1 MATRYS
7 AEQIVELEFLEAVR
21 RRPGMYIGN
30 NNLHGLHHILL
41 EVLDNAVDEAMAG
54 YATRI
59 QVTISKDGTVK
70 VEDDGRGVPVEYKP
84 DSGMSA
90 LTQVL
95 LKPHAGGKFG
105 GDESAYSS
113 SGGLHGI
120 GLKTT
125 NAFSEFLEVE
135 VCRYGL
141 QFRQRFEN
149 GGIPVTAVEIFDT
162 SKEKVGEI
170 NEHTSL
176 VVDKKEIATALEV
189 DGKKVKVAADA
200 KQHTGST
207 FRFRPHRAWFSKD
220 MEWPTPSSYVPWDSE
235 RLDTRFRQIAHLY
248 PGVRIE
254 FLDKRQPE
262 PEMREYYSKNG
273 LVDYIAY
280 LNEGLST
287 LHKPILFKE
296 KMEID
301 ADNGKQKGTVEV
313 EIAIQY
319 AGEETQIYSF
329 VNAIPTPLGG
339 THVAAFKA
347 GLTKAVKQFAT
358 SRKLIKAEEDVRGD
372 DALLGLTAVVKVTM
386 TTTPQ
391 FLSQTKESLT
401 SPEVHGPVMSTTYGN
416 MIDYLEKNIPVGKLI
431 VNQALAAARG
441 REAAAQARK
450 LVIRK
455 SAMDAGEFVLGKLA
469 DVQRRGGNPVVPLEY
484 TALFL
489 VEGDSA
495 GGSCK
500 QGRDSRYHA
509 ILPLRGK
516 IPNVEKMNINEILK
530 NREIAAI
537 VAAVG
542 TGVGADCDVTQMR
555 YGRISVLVDADVDG
569 SHIATLLSTLFWRVM
584 RPIIEEGRFFI
595 ARPPLYM
602 VRNNK
607 SKETSY
613 AYTED
618 ERRELEK
625 EWGGT
630 DKVSVQRYKGLGEM
644 NPEQLRETVF
654 VIPESMSGHQKKK
667 PGAKAGA
674 KANGAAKG
682 RANGKADSA
691 LVGAGAEAAS
701 PAERPLELADFASR
715 DLRMVIEDVHRTRS
729 LIEQLMGADVGPRKE
744 WLMKVDWTEEE

>member
-1 MATRYS
+1 MATKYS
-7 AEQIVELEFLEAVR
+7 ADQIIELEFLEAVR

-59 QVTISKDGTVK
+59 KVTIEKNGTVI
-70 VEDDGRGVPVEYKP
+70 VDDDGRGIPVEYKP
-84 DSGMSA
+84 ESGMSA

-105 GDESAYSS
+105 GDSSAYSS

-120 GLKTT
+120 GIKTT
-125 NAFSEFLEVE
+125 NAFSEFLQVE
-135 VCRYGL
+135 VRRYGL
-141 QFRQRFEN
+141 VFRQRFEN
-149 GGIPVTAVEIFDT
+149 GGVPVTPVEIYD
-162 SKEKVGEI
+162 SSGEIVGEI
-170 NEHTSL
+170 NEFTNL
-176 VVDKKEIATALEV
+176 ILDKRENALALDV
-189 DGKKVKVAADA
+189 KGKKVKVQAEP
-200 KQHTGST
+200 KQRTGST
-207 FRFRPHRAWFSKD
+207 FRFRPNRAWFSKD
-220 MEWPTPSSYVPWDSE
+220 MDWPEPKKNVPWDAE

-248 PGVRIE
+248 PGVHIE
-254 FLDKRQPE
+254 FTDRRSTPVIN
-262 PEMREYYSKNG
+262 REYFSKNG
-273 LVDYIAY
+273 LIDYIAY
-280 LNEGLST
+280 LNEGMNP

-296 KMEID
+296 KTVID
-301 ADNGKQKGTVEV
+301 TEAGKGKGTVEV

-319 AGEETQIYSF
+319 AGEETEIYSF

-358 SRKLIKAEEDVRGD
+358 SKKLIKGEDDFRGD
-372 DALLGLTAVVKVTM
+372 DALLGLTAVIKITM
-386 TTTPQ
+386 TSTPQ

-401 SPEVHGPVMSTTYGN
+401 SPEVHGPVLSTTYSN
-416 MIDYLEKNIPVGKLI
+416 VIEYLEKNIPIGKLI

-469 DVQRRGGNPVVPLEY
+469 DVQRRGGNPSVPLEH
-484 TALFL
+484 TALYL

-542 TGVGADCDVTQMR
+542 TGVGADCDVSQMR

-569 SHIATLLSTLFWRVM
+569 SHIATLLSTLFWRTM
-584 RPIIEEGRFFI
+584 RPIIEAGRFFI

-602 VRNNK
+602 LRNQK
-607 SKETSY
+607 TKETQY
-613 AYTED
+613 AYSD
-618 ERRELEK
+618 EERKEIEK
-625 EWGGT
+625 KWGSAN
-630 DKVSVQRYKGLGEM
+630 VSVQRYKGLGEM

-654 VIPESMSGHQKKK
+654 VIPDQASGRSQKRSRSDGKS
-667 PGAKAGA
+667 
-674 KANGAAKG
+674 
-682 RANGKADSA
+682 NGKT
-691 LVGAGAEAAS
+691 AAS
-701 PAERPLELADFASR
+701 SAVDAGPAERQLTVEDFARR
-715 DLRMVIEDVHRTRS
+715 DVRMVIDDVHRTRS

>member
-1 MATRYS
+1 MAVKYS

-54 YATRI
+54 FASRI
-59 QVTISKDGTVK
+59 LVVIEKDGTVM
-70 VEDDGRGVPVEYKP
+70 VDDDGRGIPIEYKP
-84 DSGMSA
+84 ESGMSA

-95 LKPHAGGKFG
+95 LRPHAGGKFG

-120 GLKTT
+120 GIKTT
-125 NAFSEFLEVE
+125 NAFSKFLTVE
-135 VCRYGL
+135 VRRYGL
-141 QFRQRFEN
+141 CFRQRFEN
-149 GGIPVTAVEIFDT
+149 GGIPASPVEIFDST
-162 SKEKVGEI
+162 GAKVGEI
-170 NEHTSL
+170 NANT
-176 VVDKKEIATALEV
+176 VVDLDRREVATGLSV
-189 DGKKVKVAADA
+189 KGKKVKVDVGS
-200 KQHTGST
+200 KQDSGTI
-207 FRFRPHRAWFSKD
+207 FRFHPNRDWFAKD
-220 MEWPTPSSYVPWDSE
+220 MEWPNPETSVPWDSQ

-254 FLDKRQPE
+254 FTDQRPE
-262 PEMREYYSKNG
+262 EPIVKEYFSKNG
-273 LVDYIAY
+273 LVDYLAY
-280 LNEGLST
+280 LNEGITT
-287 LHKPILFKE
+287 LHKPILFKDRFVVDTE
-296 KMEID
+296 RGKDKGEIE
-301 ADNGKQKGTVEV
+301 VEV
-313 EIAIQY
+313 GIQY

-358 SRKLIKAEEDVRGD
+358 TKKLIKGEDDVRGD
-372 DALLGLTAVVKVTM
+372 DALLGLTAVIKVTM
-386 TTTPQ
+386 TSTPQ

-401 SPEVHGPVMSTTYGN
+401 SPEVHGPVLSATYN
-416 MIDYLEKNIPVGKLI
+416 FVIDYLEKNIPVGKLI
-431 VNQALAAARG
+431 VNQAVAAARG
-441 REAAAQARK
+441 REAASQARK

-455 SAMDAGEFVLGKLA
+455 SAMDAGEYVLGKLA

-484 TALFL
+484 TALYL

-542 TGVGADCDVTQMR
+542 TGVGADCDVSQMR

-569 SHIATLLSTLFWRVM
+569 SHIATLLSTLFWRTM

-602 VRNNK
+602 LRNSK
-607 SKETSY
+607 SKETVY
-613 AYTED
+613 AYSD
-618 ERRELEK
+618 AERKAIEK
-625 EWGGT
+625 LWSTGNF
-630 DKVSVQRYKGLGEM
+630 SVQRYKGLGEM

-654 VIPESMSGHQKKK
+654 VIPDS
-667 PGAKAGA
+667 
-674 KANGAAKG
+674 AASRSKRRGGKENG
-682 RANGKADSA
+682 RANGKTDGTTDLNIVS
-691 LVGAGAEAAS
+691 
-701 PAERPLELADFASR
+701 ERMLTVADFAHR
-715 DLRMVIEDVHRTRS
+715 DMRMIIEDVHRTRS
-729 LIEQLMGADVGPRKE
+729 LIEQLMGADVGPRKD
-744 WLMKVDWTEEE
+744 WLMKVDWTAEE

>member
-7 AEQIVELEFLEAVR
+7 ADQIVELEFLEAVR

-41 EVLDNAVDEAMAG
+41 EVVDNAVDEAMAG
-54 YATRI
+54 YASRI
-59 QVTISKDGTVK
+59 LVTIEKDGTVSI
-70 VEDDGRGVPVEYKP
+70 EDDGRGVPVEYKP

-105 GDESAYSS
+105 GDDSAYSS

-125 NAFSEFLEVE
+125 NAFSSFLEVE
-135 VCRYGL
+135 VRRYGL
-141 QFRQRFEN
+141 VFRQRFEN
-149 GGIPVTAVEIFDT
+149 GGLPASAVEIWDANN
-162 SKEKVGEI
+162 SKCGEI
-170 NEHTSL
+170 NAETTL
-176 VVDKKEIATALEV
+176 VLDRREKLAKALSVNGQEIKIESNPNL
-189 DGKKVKVAADA
+189 KN
-200 KQHTGST
+200 GSV
-207 FRFRPHRAWFSKD
+207 FRFRPNRAWFSKD
-220 MEWPTPSSYVPWDSE
+220 MEWHNPDTEVPWDSA
-235 RLDTRFRQIAHLY
+235 RLDTRFRQVAHLY
-248 PGVRIE
+248 PGVRLE
-254 FLDKRQPE
+254 FTDYRPE
-262 PEMREYYSKNG
+262 EPKTETYFSKNG

-280 LNEGLST
+280 LNEGLET
-287 LHKPILFKE
+287 LHKPIVFKGSIE
-296 KMEID
+296 AET
-301 ADNGKQKGTVEV
+301 DNKKGTIEV

-329 VNAIPTPLGG
+329 VNAIPTPMGG
-339 THVAAFKA
+339 THVTAFKA
-347 GLTKAVKQFAT
+347 GLTRAVKQFAT
-358 SRKLIKAEEDVRGD
+358 SKKLIKGEEDVRGD
-372 DALLGLTAVVKVTM
+372 DALLGLTAIVKVTM
-386 TTTPQ
+386 TGTPQ

-401 SPEVHGPVMSTTYGN
+401 SPEVQGPVLSITYSN
-416 MIDYLEKNIPVGKLI
+416 MNDYLERNIPVGKVI

-469 DVQRRGGNPVVPLEY
+469 DVQRRGGNPVVPLDY
-484 TALFL
+484 TALYL

-542 TGVGADCDVTQMR
+542 TGVGSDCDVSLMR

-584 RPIIEEGRFFI
+584 RPIIEAGRFFI

-602 VRNNK
+602 VRN
-607 SKETSY
+607 SRTKETRY
-613 AYTED
+613 AYSED
-618 ERRELEK
+618 ERKDVEK
-625 EWGGT
+625 EWSG
-630 DKVSVQRYKGLGEM
+630 VNIAVQRYKGLGEM
-644 NPEQLRETVF
+644 NPDQLRETVF
-654 VIPESMSGHQKKK
+654 VIPDQGGGKSKKK
-667 PGAKAGA
+667 SA
-674 KANGAAKG
+674 
-682 RANGKADSA
+682 RSNGKNA
-691 LVGAGAEAAS
+691 AEIDAS
-701 PAERPLELADFASR
+701 PAERPLTVADFASR
-715 DLRMVIEDVHRTRS
+715 DVRMLIEDVHRTRA
-729 LIEQLMGADVGPRKE
+729 LIEQLMGAEVGPRKE
-744 WLMKVDWTEEE
+744 WLMKVDWSEEE

>member
-41 EVLDNAVDEAMAG
+41 EVVDNSVDEAMAG

-59 QVTISKDGTVK
+59 LVSIEKDGTVT
-70 VEDDGRGVPVEYKP
+70 VDDDGRGVPVEYKA

-105 GDESAYSS
+105 GDDSAYSS

-125 NAFSEFLEVE
+125 NAFSSFLEVE
-135 VCRYGL
+135 VRRYGL
-141 QFRQRFEN
+141 VFRQRFEN
-149 GGIPVTAVEIFDT
+149 GGIPVTNVEIFDAT
-162 SKEKVGEI
+162 GTKCGEI
-170 NEHTSL
+170 NAETQIVL
-176 VVDKKEIATALEV
+176 DRRDVATGLTVE
-189 DGKKVKVAADA
+189 GKKIKVETDL
-200 KQHTGST
+200 KQKSGSI
-207 FRFRPHRAWFSKD
+207 FRFRPNRAWFSKD
-220 MEWPTPSSYVPWDSE
+220 MEWHNPEKEVPWDE
-235 RLDTRFRQIAHLY
+235 TRLDTRFRQVAHLY
-248 PGVRIE
+248 PGVRLE
-254 FLDKRQPE
+254 FVDYRQEE
-262 PEMREYYSKNG
+262 PKTEVYYSKNG
-273 LVDYIAY
+273 LIDYIAY
-280 LNEGLST
+280 LNEGIDP

-296 KMEID
+296 KVEAEME
-301 ADNGKQKGTVEV
+301 NKKGTIEVEV
-313 EIAIQY
+313 AIQY
-319 AGEETQIYSF
+319 AGEDTQIYSF

-339 THVAAFKA
+339 THVTAFKA
-347 GLTKAVKQFAT
+347 GLTRAVKQFAT
-358 SRKLIKAEEDVRGD
+358 SKKLIKGEEDVRGD
-372 DALLGLTAVVKVTM
+372 DALLGLTAIVKITM
-386 TTTPQ
+386 TGTPQ

-401 SPEVHGPVMSTTYGN
+401 SPEVQGPVLSITYN
-416 MIDYLEKNIPVGKLI
+416 SVIDYLEKNIPVGKVI

-450 LVIRK
+450 LVIKK

-484 TALFL
+484 TAIYL

-537 VAAVG
+537 VAAMG
-542 TGVGADCDVTQMR
+542 TGVGADCDVSQMR

-584 RPIIEEGRFFI
+584 RPIIEAGRFFI

-602 VRNNK
+602 VRNSK
-607 SKETSY
+607 TKETRY
-613 AYTED
+613 AYSD
-618 ERRELEK
+618 EERKEIEK
-625 EWGGT
+625 EWHENNVT
-630 DKVSVQRYKGLGEM
+630 VQRYKGLGEM
-644 NPEQLRETVF
+644 NPDQLRETVF
-654 VIPESMSGHQKKK
+654 VIPGACSAPKSKKRSGKSNSK
-667 PGAKAGA
+667 P
-674 KANGAAKG
+674 
-682 RANGKADSA
+682 S
-691 LVGAGAEAAS
+691 GAELEAS
-701 PAERPLELADFASR
+701 PAERVLTVDDFAAR
-715 DLRMVIEDVHRTRS
+715 DMRMVIEDVHRTRS
-729 LIEQLMGADVGPRKE
+729 LIEQLMGAEVGPRKE

>member
-1 MATRYS
+1 MRESERLDMEITNRMAATRYS
-7 AEQIVELEFLEAVR
+7 ADQIVELEFLEAVR

-41 EVLDNAVDEAMAG
+41 EVLDNSVDEAMAG

-59 QVTISKDGTVK
+59 KVVIEKDGSVF
-70 VEDDGRGVPVEYKP
+70 VDDDGRGIPVEYKP

-105 GDESAYSS
+105 GEGSAYSS

-120 GLKTT
+120 GIKTT
-125 NAFSEFLEVE
+125 NAFSRYLEVE
-135 VCRYGL
+135 VRRYGL
-141 QFRQRFEN
+141 VFRQRFEN
-149 GGIPVTAVEIFDT
+149 GGIPVTPVEIFDLT
-162 SKEKVGEI
+162 KERVG
-170 NEHTSL
+170 
-176 VVDKKEIATALEV
+176 VVDETTQIILDKRETATALEIH
-189 DGKKVKVAADA
+189 GKKIKVQAEP
-200 KQHTGST
+200 KQATGST
-207 FRFRPHRAWFSKD
+207 FHFHPNRSWFSRD
-220 MEWPTPSSYVPWDSE
+220 MEWPNPETSVPWDAE

-248 PGVRIE
+248 PGARIE
-254 FLDKRQPE
+254 FTDQRQHPPVE
-262 PEMREYYSKNG
+262 RSYFSKNG
-273 LVDYIAY
+273 LVDYLAY
-280 LNEGLST
+280 LNEGISP
-287 LHKPILFKE
+287 LHKPIVFKDTL
-296 KMEID
+296 KID
-301 ADNGKQKGTVEV
+301 TDAGKGKADIEV

-358 SRKLIKAEEDVRGD
+358 SKKLIKGEEDVRGD
-372 DALLGLTAVVKVTM
+372 DALLGLTAVVKITM
-386 TTTPQ
+386 TSTPQ

-401 SPEVHGPVMSTTYGN
+401 SPEVHGPVLSTTYGY
-416 MIDYLEKNIPVGKLI
+416 MIDYLEKNIPIGKLI

-469 DVQRRGGNPVVPLEY
+469 DVQRRGGSPSVPLEY
-484 TALFL
+484 TALYL

-542 TGVGADCDVTQMR
+542 TGVGADCDVNQMR

-584 RPIIEEGRFFI
+584 RPVIDAGRFFI

-602 VRNNK
+602 VRNNRT
-607 SKETSY
+607 KETQY
-613 AYTED
+613 AYTD
-618 ERRELEK
+618 EERKDIEK
-625 EWGGT
+625 AFGVNNVT
-630 DKVSVQRYKGLGEM
+630 VQRYKGLGEM

-654 VIPESMSGHQKKK
+654 VIPDEASGRAKKK
-667 PGAKAGA
+667 ASKTDAKT
-674 KANGAAKG
+674 
-682 RANGKADSA
+682 NGKGDAA
-691 LVGAGAEAAS
+691 VEAG
-701 PAERPLELADFASR
+701 PAERMLTVADFARR
-715 DLRMVIEDVHRTRS
+715 DVRMTIEDVHRTRA

-744 WLMKVDWTEEE
+744 WLMKVDWTAEE

>member
-30 NNLHGLHHILL
+30 NNSHGLHHILL
-41 EVLDNAVDEAMAG
+41 EVLDNSVDEAMAG
-54 YATRI
+54 FASTI
-59 QVTISKDGTVK
+59 QVVIEKDGAVM
-70 VEDDGRGVPVEYKP
+70 VEDDGRGIPVEYKA

-105 GDESAYSS
+105 GDDSAYSS

-120 GLKTT
+120 GIKTT
-125 NAFSEFLEVE
+125 NAFSEYLDVE

-141 QFRQRFEN
+141 NFRQRFEN
-149 GGIPVTAVEIFDT
+149 GGIPVTPVNIFDST
-162 SKEKVGEI
+162 GKKVGEI
-170 NEHTSL
+170 NQTTTL
-176 VVDKKEIATALEV
+176 VLDKKEFATALEV
-189 DGKKVKVAADA
+189 KGKKVKIEPDT
-200 KQHTGST
+200 KQSSGTT
-207 FRFRPHRAWFSKD
+207 FKFRPNRAWFSKEMD
-220 MEWPTPSSYVPWDSE
+220 WPTPESSVPWDAE

-254 FLDKRQPE
+254 FTDKRVLE
-262 PEMREYYSKNG
+262 PEMRVYFSKNG
-273 LVDYIAY
+273 LIDYIAY
-280 LNEGLST
+280 LNEGMDV
-287 LHKPILFKE
+287 LHKPILFRDKTQ
-296 KMEID
+296 ID
-301 ADNGKQKGTVEV
+301 TDGGKNKATIEVEV
-313 EIAIQY
+313 AIQY

-358 SRKLIKAEEDVRGD
+358 SKKLIKGEDDVRGD
-372 DALLGLTAVVKVTM
+372 DALLGLTAIVKVTM
-386 TTTPQ
+386 TSTPQ

-401 SPEVHGPVMSTTYGN
+401 SPEVHGPVMSSTYGY
-416 MIDYLEKNIPVGKLI
+416 ISDFLEKNIPVGKLI

-441 REAAAQARK
+441 REAASQARK

-469 DVQRRGGNPVVPLEY
+469 DIQRRGGNPVVPLDH

-500 QGRDSRYHA
+500 QGRDSRFHA

-542 TGVGADCDVTQMR
+542 TGVGADCDVSQIR

-569 SHIATLLSTLFWRVM
+569 SHIATLLATLFWRVM

-602 VRNNK
+602 LRNNK
-607 SKETSY
+607 SKETRY
-613 AYTED
+613 AYTEE
-618 ERRELEK
+618 ERKEIEK
-625 EWGGT
+625 EFGGA
-630 DKVSVQRYKGLGEM
+630 SNISIQRYKGLGEM

-654 VIPESMSGHQKKK
+654 VIPDAMT
-667 PGAKAGA
+667 GAKVKRGRSSVKAGKTA
-674 KANGAAKG
+674 ASKANGKSNGHEAA
-682 RANGKADSA
+682 A
-691 LVGAGAEAAS
+691 VETAS
-701 PAERPLELADFASR
+701 PAERPLSIVDFAQR
-715 DLRMVIEDVHRTRS
+715 DVRMMIEDVHRTRT
-729 LIEQLMGADVGPRKE
+729 LIEQLMGADVGPRKA

>member
-30 NNLHGLHHILL
+30 NNTHGLHHILL
-41 EVLDNAVDEAMAG
+41 EVLDNSVDEAMAG
-54 YATRI
+54 FASTI
-59 QVTISKDGTVK
+59 QVVIEKDGAVM
-70 VEDDGRGVPVEYKP
+70 VEDDGRGIPVEYKA

-105 GDESAYSS
+105 GDDSAYSS

-120 GLKTT
+120 GIKTT
-125 NAFSEFLEVE
+125 NAFSEYLDVE

-141 QFRQRFEN
+141 NFRQRFEN
-149 GGIPVTAVEIFDT
+149 GGIPVTPVNIFDST
-162 SKEKVGEI
+162 GKKVGEI
-170 NEHTSL
+170 DEKTSL
-176 VVDKKEIATALEV
+176 VLDKKDWATGLEV
-189 DGKKVKVAADA
+189 KGKKVKVEPDT
-200 KQHTGST
+200 KQSSGTT
-207 FRFRPHRAWFSKD
+207 FKFRPNRAWFSKEMD
-220 MEWPTPSSYVPWDSE
+220 WSNPETNVPWDAE

-254 FLDKRQPE
+254 FTDNRVLE
-262 PEMREYYSKNG
+262 PEMRVYFSKNG
-273 LVDYIAY
+273 LIDYIAY
-280 LNEGLST
+280 LNEGLDV
-287 LHKPILFKE
+287 LHKPILFRDKAQ
-296 KMEID
+296 ID
-301 ADNGKQKGTVEV
+301 AEGGKTKATIEVEV
-313 EIAIQY
+313 AIQY

-358 SRKLIKAEEDVRGD
+358 SKKLIKGEDDVRGD

-386 TTTPQ
+386 TSTPQ

-401 SPEVHGPVMSTTYGN
+401 SPEVHGPVMSSTYSF
-416 MIDYLEKNIPVGKLI
+416 MTDFLEKNIPTGKLI

-441 REAAAQARK
+441 REAASQARK

-455 SAMDAGEFVLGKLA
+455 SAMEAGEYVLGKLA
-469 DVQRRGGNPVVPLEY
+469 DIQRRGGNPSVPLDH

-537 VAAVG
+537 VAAMG
-542 TGVGADCDVTQMR
+542 TGVGADCDVSQMR
-555 YGRISVLVDADVDG
+555 YGRVSVLVDADVDG
-569 SHIATLLSTLFWRVM
+569 SHIATLLATLFWRVM

-602 VRNNK
+602 VRNSK
-607 SKETSY
+607 TKETRY
-613 AYTED
+613 AYSD
-618 ERRELEK
+618 EERKEIEK
-625 EWGGT
+625 EFGG
-630 DKVSVQRYKGLGEM
+630 VSNISVQRYKGLGEM

-654 VIPESMSGHQKKK
+654 VIPDSMTGPKVKRGRSS
-667 PGAKAGA
+667 AKTASKTA
-674 KANGAAKG
+674 ASKANGKS
-682 RANGKADSA
+682 NGH
-691 LVGAGAEAAS
+691 EAAAAELTS
-701 PAERPLELADFASR
+701 PAERPLTIADFAQR
-715 DLRMVIEDVHRTRS
+715 DMRMMIEDVHRTRT
-729 LIEQLMGADVGPRKE
+729 LIEQLMGADVGPRKA

>member
-1 MATRYS
+1 MATKYN

-41 EVLDNAVDEAMAG
+41 EVLDNAVDEATAG
-54 YATRI
+54 FATQI
-59 QVTISKDGTVK
+59 QVGIEKDGTVR
-70 VEDDGRGVPVEYKP
+70 VADDGRGIPVEYKP

-125 NAFSEFLEVE
+125 NAFSTFLEVE
-135 VCRYGL
+135 VRRYGL
-141 QFRQRFEN
+141 VFRQRFEN
-149 GGIPVTAVEIFDT
+149 GGIPVTPVQIFDADGK
-162 SKEKVGEI
+162 SVGEI
-170 NEHTSL
+170 NADTDVL
-176 VVDKKEIATALEV
+176 LDKNEIATTL
-189 DGKKVKVAADA
+189 KVKSKKIPVTAEANQDSG
-200 KQHTGST
+200 TI
-207 FRFRPHRAWFSKD
+207 FRFHPYRPWFARE
-220 MEWPTPSSYVPWDSE
+220 MEWPNADHFVPWDDE
-235 RLDTRFRQIAHLY
+235 RLDTRFRQVAHLY
-248 PGVRIE
+248 PGVRILFTDQRVNPPLE
-254 FLDKRQPE
+254 
-262 PEMREYYSKNG
+262 REYFSKNG
-273 LVDYIAY
+273 LIDYIAY
-280 LNEGLST
+280 LNEGMDV
-287 LHKPILFKE
+287 LHKPIIFRD
-296 KMEID
+296 KMVID
-301 ADNGKQKGTVEV
+301 TEAGKGKGNIEV

-329 VNAIPTPLGG
+329 VNAIPTPMGG

-358 SRKLIKAEEDVRGD
+358 SKKLIKGEDDVRGD

-386 TTTPQ
+386 TGTPQ

-401 SPEVHGPVMSTTYGN
+401 SPEVHGPVLSATYQF
-416 MIDYLEKNIPVGKLI
+416 MIDYLEKNIPIGKLI

-441 REAAAQARK
+441 REAASVARK

-469 DVQRRGGNPVVPLEY
+469 DVQRRGGNPSVPLEH
-484 TALFL
+484 TALYL

-509 ILPLRGK
+509 ILSLRGK

-569 SHIATLLSTLFWRVM
+569 SHIATLLATLFWRVM
-584 RPIIEEGRFFI
+584 RPIIEAGRFFI
-595 ARPPLYM
+595 ALPPLYM
-602 VRNNK
+602 LRNTK
-607 SKETSY
+607 TKESRY
-613 AYTED
+613 AYSE
-618 ERRELEK
+618 EGRKEIEK
-625 EWGGT
+625 EFGT
-630 DKVSVQRYKGLGEM
+630 NNFTVQRYKGLGEM

-654 VIPESMSGHQKKK
+654 VIPGQAVPRVGKRR
-667 PGAKAGA
+667 AKA
-674 KANGAAKG
+674 KT
-682 RANGKADSA
+682 RANGN
-691 LVGAGAEAAS
+691 GARENGQLELPS
-701 PAERPLELADFASR
+701 AERPLTGDDFARR
-715 DLRMVIEDVHRTRS
+715 DLRMVIEDVHRTRT

>member
-1 MATRYS
+1 MAMKYS
-7 AEQIVELEFLEAVR
+7 ADQIVELEFLEAVR

-41 EVLDNAVDEAMAG
+41 EVLDNAVDEAMQG
-54 YATRI
+54 YADHI
-59 QVTISKDGTVK
+59 YVTIEDDGTVT
-70 VEDDGRGVPVEYKP
+70 VIDDGRGIPVEYKP
-84 DSGMSA
+84 ESGMST

-105 GDESAYSS
+105 GEGSAYSS

-120 GLKTT
+120 GIKTT
-125 NAFSEFLEVE
+125 NAFSEFLEAE
-135 VCRYGL
+135 VRRYGL
-141 QFRQRFEN
+141 VFRQRFEN
-149 GGIPVTAVEIFDT
+149 GGIPATAVEIFDAT
-162 SKEKVGEI
+162 NKKLGEI
-170 NEHTSL
+170 NEKTE
-176 VVDKKEIATALEV
+176 VVLDKHEIAVALDV
-189 DGKKVKVAADA
+189 KGKKVKVSVDPNQKAG
-200 KQHTGST
+200 TT
-207 FRFRPHRAWFSKD
+207 LRFHPHRAWFSKD
-220 MEWPTPSSYVPWDSE
+220 MEWPDPERCVPWDSE
-235 RLDTRFRQIAHLY
+235 RLDTRFRQVAHLY
-248 PGVRIE
+248 PGVHICFTDE
-254 FLDKRQPE
+254 RQSP
-262 PEMREYYSKNG
+262 PAVQEYFSKNG

-280 LNEGLST
+280 LNEDQQP
-287 LHKPILFKE
+287 LHKPIIFKE
-296 KMEID
+296 KTTLDTE
-301 ADNGKQKGTVEV
+301 AGKDKGTVEV

-319 AGEETQIYSF
+319 AGEDTQIYSF

-358 SRKLIKAEEDVRGD
+358 SKKLIKGEDDVRGD
-372 DALLGLTAVVKVTM
+372 DALLGLTAVVKITM
-386 TTTPQ
+386 TSTPQ

-401 SPEVHGPVMSTTYGN
+401 SPEVHGPVLSTTYSY
-416 MIDYLEKNIPVGKLI
+416 MIDFLEKNIPIGKLI

-441 REAAAQARK
+441 REAASQARK

-469 DVQRRGGNPVVPLEY
+469 DVQRRGGVPSVPMDY
-484 TALFL
+484 TALYL

-569 SHIATLLSTLFWRVM
+569 SHIATLLATLFWRTM
-584 RPIIEEGRFFI
+584 RPIIEAGRFFI

-602 VRNNK
+602 VRNTK
-607 SKETSY
+607 TKETRY
-613 AYTED
+613 AYSED
-618 ERRELEK
+618 ERKRIEK
-625 EWGGT
+625 QWDLNNVT
-630 DKVSVQRYKGLGEM
+630 VQRYKGLGEM

-654 VIPESMSGHQKKK
+654 VIPGSAPLRGNKRVKENGK
-667 PGAKAGA
+667 AKT
-674 KANGAAKG
+674 NGK
-682 RANGKADSA
+682 ANGKANGNS
-691 LVGAGAEAAS
+691 EAVS
-701 PAERPLELADFASR
+701 MVEHVLTIEDFAQR
-715 DLRMVIEDVHRTRS
+715 DLRMVIEDIHRTRT

-744 WLMKVDWTEEE
+744 WLMKVDWTEED

>member
-1 MATRYS
+1 MATTKYS
-7 AEQIVELEFLEAVR
+7 ADQIIELEFLEAVR

-54 YATRI
+54 YASRI
-59 QVTISKDGTVK
+59 QVIIEKDGTVM
-70 VEDDGRGVPVEYKP
+70 VDDDGRGIPVEYKP

-105 GDESAYSS
+105 GEGSAYSS

-120 GLKTT
+120 GIKTT
-125 NAFSEFLEVE
+125 NAFSTFLSVE
-135 VCRYGL
+135 VRRYGL
-141 QFRQRFEN
+141 IFRQRFEK
-149 GGIPVTAVEIFDT
+149 GGLPVTAVEVFDA
-162 SKEKVGEI
+162 SEKKVGEI
-170 NEHTSL
+170 DAVTKL
-176 VVDKKEIATALEV
+176 VLDKRDIASALEV
-189 DGKKVKVAADA
+189 KGKKVKVEPV
-200 KQHTGST
+200 KNQCMGST
-207 FRFRPHRAWFSKD
+207 FRFRPNRAWFSKEMD
-220 MEWPTPSSYVPWDSE
+220 WPNPEKSVPWDAE
-235 RLDTRFRQIAHLY
+235 RLDTRFRQVAHLY

-254 FLDKRQPE
+254 FTDKRVSP
-262 PEMREYYSKNG
+262 PSVREYFSKNG

-280 LNEGLST
+280 LNDGLT
-287 LHKPILFKE
+287 VLHKPIVFKDLAS
-296 KMEID
+296 ID
-301 ADNGKQKGTVEV
+301 TEAGKGKGTVEV

-319 AGEETQIYSF
+319 GGEETQIYSF
-329 VNAIPTPLGG
+329 VNAIPTAMGG

-358 SRKLIKAEEDVRGD
+358 SKKLIKGEDDVRGD
-372 DALLGLTAVVKVTM
+372 DALLGLTAVVKITM
-386 TTTPQ
+386 TSTPQ

-401 SPEVHGPVMSTTYGN
+401 SPEVHGPVLSTVYGH
-416 MIDYLEKNIPVGKLI
+416 MIDYLEKNIPIGKLI

-441 REAAAQARK
+441 REAASQARK

-455 SAMDAGEFVLGKLA
+455 SALDAGEFVLGKLA
-469 DVQRRGGNPVVPLEY
+469 DVQRRGGNPSVPLEY
-484 TALFL
+484 TALYL

-542 TGVGADCDVTQMR
+542 TGVGADCDVSQMR

-584 RPIIEEGRFFI
+584 RPVIEAGRFFI

-602 VRNNK
+602 MRNTK
-607 SKETSY
+607 TKETRY
-613 AYTED
+613 AYSD
-618 ERRELEK
+618 EERKDIEK
-625 EWGGT
+625 EFGNNNFT
-630 DKVSVQRYKGLGEM
+630 VQRYKGLGEM

-654 VIPESMSGHQKKK
+654 VIP
-667 PGAKAGA
+667 
-674 KANGAAKG
+674 
-682 RANGKADSA
+682 DSA
-691 LVGAGAEAAS
+691 AGRGKKSSGRTNGRNPQKSAEVT
-701 PAERPLELADFASR
+701 PGPFEHVLTVEDFAWR
-715 DLRMVIEDVHRTRS
+715 DMRMTIDDVHRTRS

-744 WLMKVDWTEEE
+744 WLMKVDWTAEE

>member
-1 MATRYS
+1 MATQYN
-7 AEQIVELEFLEAVR
+7 AEQIIELEFLEAVR

-41 EVLDNAVDEAMAG
+41 EVVDNSVDEAMAG
-54 YATRI
+54 FATRI
-59 QVTISKDGTVK
+59 LVSIEKDGTVIID
-70 VEDDGRGVPVEYKP
+70 DDGRGVPVEYKS

-105 GDESAYSS
+105 GDDSAYSS

-125 NAFSEFLEVE
+125 NAFSSFLEVE
-135 VCRYGL
+135 VRRYGL
-141 QFRQRFEN
+141 YFRQRFEN
-149 GGIPVTAVEIFDT
+149 GGVPVSNVEIFDVSHT
-162 SKEKVGEI
+162 KVGEI
-170 NEHTSL
+170 DADTEI
-176 VVDKKEIATALEV
+176 VKDRKGIATALLV
-189 DGKKVKVAADA
+189 RGKKTAINADPKLA
-200 KQHTGST
+200 SGSI
-207 FRFRPHRAWFSKD
+207 FKFRPNRAWFAKE
-220 MEWPTPSSYVPWDSE
+220 MEWHNPDREVPWDAT
-235 RLDTRFRQIAHLY
+235 RLDTRFRQVAHLY

-254 FLDKRQPE
+254 FTDYRSDNVKTE
-262 PEMREYYSKNG
+262 VYFSKNG

-280 LNEGLST
+280 LNEGIQP
-287 LHKPILFKE
+287 LHKPILFKD
-296 KMEID
+296 K
-301 ADNGKQKGTVEV
+301 VEV
-313 EIAIQY
+313 EMENKKGTIEVEVAIQY

-329 VNAIPTPLGG
+329 VNAIPTPSGG
-339 THVAAFKA
+339 THVTAFKA
-347 GLTKAVKQFAT
+347 GLTRAVKQFAT
-358 SRKLIKAEEDVRGD
+358 SKKLIKGEDDVRGD
-372 DALLGLTAVVKVTM
+372 DALLGLTAIIKLTM
-386 TTTPQ
+386 NGTPQ

-401 SPEVHGPVMSTTYGN
+401 SPEVQGPVLSTTYGY
-416 MIDYLEKNIPVGKLI
+416 MIEYLEKNIPVGKVI

-441 REAAAQARK
+441 REAASQARK

-484 TALFL
+484 TALYL

-542 TGVGADCDVTQMR
+542 TGVGADCDVSQMR

-569 SHIATLLSTLFWRVM
+569 SHIATLLATLFWRVM
-584 RPIIEEGRFFI
+584 RPIIEDGRFFI
-595 ARPPLYM
+595 ARPPLYL

-607 SKETSY
+607 TKETRY

-618 ERRELEK
+618 ERREFEK
-625 EWGGT
+625 EWNVNQVT
-630 DKVSVQRYKGLGEM
+630 IQRYKGLGEM
-644 NPEQLRETVF
+644 NPDQLRETVF
-654 VIPESMSGHQKKK
+654 VIPIAGGGKEKRKSG
-667 PGAKAGA
+667 
-674 KANGAAKG
+674 KG
-682 RANGKADSA
+682 KTVQID
-691 LVGAGAEAAS
+691 VDT
-701 PAERPLELADFASR
+701 PAERVLTVDDYAAR
-715 DLRMVIEDVHRTRS
+715 DMRMVIDDVHRTRS
-729 LIEQLMGADVGPRKE
+729 LIEQLMGAEVGPRKE